1 MVLIDLVDIV
11 FMVLYVVIVASVVL
25 SWIPGALDHPAG
37 YAVYKL
43 SRPLLEPIR
52 RLLPPMGGLDL
63 SPLIAILLLEVIHR
77 VVGEMLSSLVVG
89 Y

>member
-1 MVLIDLVDIV
+1 MALLDLVDIF
-11 FMVLYVVIVASVVL
+11 FMVCYVIIVASVVL
-25 SWIPGALDHPAG
+25 SWIPGALNHPAG

-43 SRPLLEPIR
+43 SRPLLDPIR
-52 RLLPPMGGLDL
+52 RILPPMGGLDL

-77 VVGEMLSSLVVG
+77 VVGEILSGLVLN